1 MDLPQVSISAWWWWG
16 VRGARGRGI
25 STHYISDLALAFL
38 FCKVDDEVMILNAAQ
53 LDSKFFKNFPSSK
66 IWKEGKCAIKKQNYL
81 WSCSCSSSY
90 FYPCV
95 LYQRRGLPCSYISC
109 SNNISCF
116 APSQYDK
123 NWTGRQHQCPVVPK
137 GCLSHVS
144 DMFHVWEETH
154 PTMVL
159 PSHYPTLWVGRGVSW
174 EVPLFWRP
182 ELSWRILK
190 YPRRG

>member
-1 MDLPQVSISAWWWWG
+1 MDLPQVSISACLGWG
-16 VRGARGRGI
+16 CGEQRGWGI

-38 FCKVDDEVMILNAAQ
+38 FCKVDDEVMILSAAQ

-66 IWKEGKCAIKKQNYL
+66 IWKEGKCATKKQNYL
-81 WSCSCSSSY
+81 WSCSCSSSF

-95 LYQRRGLPCSYISC
+95 LYQHRGLLCSYISC

-137 GCLSHVS
+137 GCLSHVPDDS
-144 DMFHVWEETH
+144 VSERRYTQQWYFHPVILPPGWVEECFEKCH
-154 PTMVL
+154 
-159 PSHYPTLWVGRGVSW
+159 SFGGQS
-174 EVPLFWRP
+174 
-182 ELSWRILK
+182 
-190 YPRRG
+190 